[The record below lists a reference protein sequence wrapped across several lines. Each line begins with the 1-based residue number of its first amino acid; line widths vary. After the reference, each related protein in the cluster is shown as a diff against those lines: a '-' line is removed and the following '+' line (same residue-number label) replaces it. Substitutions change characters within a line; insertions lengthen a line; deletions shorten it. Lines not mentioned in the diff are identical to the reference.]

1 MEVKQDQIIVHL
13 TSHGTKA
20 ITDDTDD
27 ANNQFTNYV
36 RAPIKKINKIGLLY
50 ATVPKV
56 INTIDETNNSFFFVI
71 QFADGTQMIRDV
83 HLPIVN
89 YYPDFSGKS
98 CVVDEDL
105 EKLTTHHYITPD
117 NKGTA
122 NRVNF
127 CEALMWAMN
136 QALDGVGQ
144 ANAAE
149 SVDSGVRCL
158 VYLIHGK
165 ITIVIGKNG
174 DSLSATPAAVAMT
187 TKPDGI
193 GFFNMSKRVQVMLGA
208 EMHEPSFRNFY
219 TPVRIDTEEYDD
231 AGNWNG
237 PIPLDNGDPAA
248 GMGAVPHSYG
258 RGVQRIERFDTDGE
272 FYGFEFD
279 HPPELMPPNFIMLQ
293 CHTTGTKN
301 LSLGHQAE
309 RACWSLLLD
318 NKDWRH
324 TYKNTGVRQC
334 DDPVDHIAEFYPDNL
349 EYNNCVVSNGSVT
362 AGLSTSHRFSFVTPN
377 WGHCKVPESTI

>member
-71 QFADGTQMIRDV
+71 NFENGSQIIRDV

-117 NKGTA
+117 NKGTTD
-122 NRVNF
+122 RVNF

-136 QALDGVGQ
+136 QAFDGVGQ
-144 ANAAE
+144 STPAE
-149 SVDSGVRCL
+149 SVDSGLRCL
-158 VYLIHGK
+158 VYLIQGK

-187 TKPDGI
+187 TNPEKI
-193 GFFNMSKRVQVMLGA
+193 GFFNLSKRVQVMLGA

-219 TPVRIDTEEYDD
+219 TPIRIDVEEYDNN
-231 AGNWNG
+231 GNCNG
-237 PIPLDNGDPAA
+237 PLPLDHGDPGA
-248 GMGAVPHSYG
+248 GMGATPESYG
-258 RGVQRIERFDTDGE
+258 RGV
-272 FYGFEFD
+272 
-279 HPPELMPPNFIMLQ
+279 
-293 CHTTGTKN
+293 
-301 LSLGHQAE
+301 
-309 RACWSLLLD
+309 
-318 NKDWRH
+318 
-324 TYKNTGVRQC
+324 
-334 DDPVDHIAEFYPDNL
+334 
-349 EYNNCVVSNGSVT
+349 
-362 AGLSTSHRFSFVTPN
+362 
-377 WGHCKVPESTI
+377 